1 MIGFFRRYFGLRISN
16 CFKCGK
22 FGYFWRECC
31 IYVRWK
37 MEGGVGDDCFLFY
50 CGVC

>member
-22 FGYFWRECC
+22 FGYFWSECC

-37 MEGGVGDDCFLFY
+37 EVLEMIVFCFIVVF
-50 CGVC
+50 VE